1 MVAGLI
7 DRGLSKC
14 IDVGLLLVM
23 CGIVG
28 YYGNDEAAEKIY
40 RGLKRL
46 EYRGYDSAGIATAGN
61 PSIKVEKGE
70 GTIDEVSEAEID
82 GTSGIGH
89 TRWAT
94 HGGVNDRNAH
104 PHTDCGEEIAVVH
117 NGIINNYEGLKEK
130 LENRGHSFS
139 SETDTEVV
147 PHMLKEKM
155 NEGLTLKEALM
166 DVEERLEG
174 SYAIAAVLKTG
185 EMVAVKQ
192 DSPLAIGV
200 NGSEKFLAS
209 DVTPFL
215 EHTSKAIFLEDGDVV
230 EFNGKLEIYNQREP
244 VEREIQEVDWDAEQA
259 SKEGHDH
266 FMQKEIKEQPKTVK
280 KASFQDKSDLEEAVE
295 MLDKADEIYLTGCG
309 TASFA
314 ASLGAKYLE
323 EAGYNVR
330 TEQAH
335 ELEYSADNISEDD
348 LVIAVSQSGETADL
362 LSLLDKSPAPT
373 LAVVNAVGS
382 TLARQSDHTLYINAG
397 PEIGVASTKAF
408 TSQLGVLKLLQYASE
423 GKIEEGRKKLLET
436 AEAVEKV
443 LENNKDTI
451 EAISDYFTGKE
462 HAYFIGRDKG
472 YEMADE
478 AALKLKELSYIH
490 AEAFPGGE
498 FKHGTLALVEEGTP
512 VVAFLKDNGYDE
524 IVSNAAEARSRG
536 ADLIGVGKNEISSFE
551 YFIEI
556 PDKGL
561 EEIVEVAPFQMI
573 AYLTSVELGHNPDK
587 PRNLAKSVTV
597 K

>member
-1 MVAGLI
+1 
-7 DRGLSKC
+7 
-14 IDVGLLLVM
+14 M

-28 YYGNDEAAEKIY
+28 YFGEEQAAEKIY

-82 GTSGIGH
+82 GTTGVGH

-104 PHTDCGEEIAVVH
+104 PHTDCEEEIAVVH
-117 NGIINNYEGLKEK
+117 NGIINNHEDLKGK
-130 LENRGHSFS
+130 LIENGHEFH

-147 PHMLKEKM
+147 PHMLEEKIR
-155 NEGLTLKEALM
+155 EGLSLKEALM
-166 DVEERLEG
+166 DVEERLDG
-174 SYAIAAVLKTG
+174 SYAIAVVLKSG
-185 EMVAVKQ
+185 EMAAVKQ

-200 NGSEKFLAS
+200 NGDERFLAS

-215 EHTSKAIFLEDGDVV
+215 EHTSEAIFLEDGDVV
-230 EFNGKLEIYNQREP
+230 VLNGKMEIFNQREK
-244 VEREIQEVDWDAEQA
+244 VEREVQEVDWDAEQA
-259 SKEGHDH
+259 SKEGHEH

-295 MLDKADEIYLTGCG
+295 MLDDAEEIYLTGCG

-323 EAGYNVR
+323 DAGYNVR

-335 ELEYSADNISEDD
+335 ELEYSSENISEDD

-362 LSLLDKSPAPT
+362 LSLLDESPAPT

-382 TLARQSDHTLYINAG
+382 TLARQADHTMYINAG

-423 GKIEEGRKKLLET
+423 GKIEEGREKLLET
-436 AEAVEKV
+436 AEAVEEV
-443 LENNKDTI
+443 LEKNEDTI
-451 EAISDYFTGKE
+451 ESISDYFTDKE

-472 YEMADE
+472 REMADE

-512 VVAFLKDNGYDE
+512 VIAFLKDNGYDE
-524 IVSNAAEARSRG
+524 IISNAAEARSRG
-536 ADLIGVGKNEISSFE
+536 ADLIGVGKKEVGSFKH
-551 YFIEI
+551 FIEI
-556 PDKGL
+556 PDKGV

>member
-1 MVAGLI
+1 MVVGLL

-14 IDVGLLLVM
+14 IDGKVLLVM

-104 PHTDCGEEIAVVH
+104 PHTDCEEEIAVVH
-117 NGIINNYEGLKEK
+117 NGIINNYEQLKEELK
-130 LENRGHSFS
+130 EHEFR

-147 PHMLKEKM
+147 PHLLEEKI
-155 NEGLTLKEALM
+155 NEGLSLKKALM

-174 SYAIAAVLKTG
+174 SYAIVAVLKTG
-185 EMVAVKQ
+185 EMAAVKQ

-200 NGSEKFLAS
+200 SDGEHFLAS

-215 EHTSKAIFLEDGDVV
+215 EHTSEAIFLEDGDVV
-230 EFNGKLEIYNQREP
+230 MMNGELEIYNQREP
-244 VEREIQEVDWDAEQA
+244 VEREIQEIDWDAEQA
-259 SKEGHDH
+259 SKEGHEH
-266 FMQKEIKEQPKTVK
+266 FMQKEIKEQPQTVK

-295 MLDKADEIYLTGCG
+295 MLDEAEEIYLTGCG

-323 EAGYNVR
+323 DAGYDVR

-335 ELEYSADNISEDD
+335 ELEYSAENISEDD

-362 LSLLDKSPAPT
+362 LSMLEETPAPT

-382 TLARQSDHTLYINAG
+382 TLARQADHTMYINAG

-423 GKIEEGRKKLLET
+423 GKIEKGREKLLET
-436 AEAVEKV
+436 AEAVEEV
-443 LENNKDTI
+443 LERNEDTI
-451 EAISDYFTGKE
+451 ERISDYFTGKE

-472 YEMADE
+472 REMADE

-512 VVAFLKDNGYDE
+512 VVAFLKENGYDE

-536 ADLIGVGKNEISSFE
+536 ADLIGVGKEEISSFE

-556 PDKGL
+556 PDKGV

-573 AYLTSVELGHNPDK
+573 AYLTSVDLGHNPDK

>member
-1 MVAGLI
+1 
-7 DRGLSKC
+7 
-14 IDVGLLLVM
+14 M

-28 YYGNDEAAEKIY
+28 YFGDEQAAEKIY
-40 RGLKRL
+40 RGLKKL

-70 GTIDEVSEAEID
+70 GTIDEVSEAKTD

-104 PHTDCGEEIAVVH
+104 PHTDCKEEIAVVH
-117 NGIINNYEGLKEK
+117 NGIIRNHEELKEK
-130 LENRGHSFS
+130 LQDHKFH
-139 SETDTEVV
+139 SETDTEVI
-147 PHMLKEKM
+147 PHLIE
-155 NEGLTLKEALM
+155 EQLERGLSLKEAVM
-166 DVEERLEG
+166 EVEEILEG
-174 SYAIAAVLKTG
+174 SYAIAVVLKSG
-185 EMVAVKQ
+185 EMAAVKQ

-200 NGSEKFLAS
+200 RGDEKFLAS

-215 EHTSKAIFLEDGDVV
+215 EHTSKAIFLEDGDIAVLNG
-230 EFNGKLEIYNQREP
+230 ELQIFNERKEVN
-244 VEREIQEVDWDAEQA
+244 REIQEIDWDAEQA
-259 SKEGHDH
+259 SKEGHEH
-266 FMQKEIKEQPKTVK
+266 FMQKEIKEQPNTVK
-280 KASFQDKSDLEEAVE
+280 KASFQDKSDLEQAVK
-295 MLDKADEIYLTGCG
+295 MLDNAEEIYLTGCG

-323 EAGYNVR
+323 DAGYDVR

-335 ELEYSADNISEDD
+335 ELEYSAENISEDD

-362 LSLLDKSPAPT
+362 LSLLNESPAPT

-382 TLARQSDHTLYINAG
+382 TLARQADHTMYINAG

-408 TSQLGVLKLLQYASE
+408 TSQLGVLKLLEYASE
-423 GKIEEGRKKLLET
+423 GKIQEGREKLLET
-436 AEAVEKV
+436 AEALETV
-443 LENNKDTI
+443 LEENQDTI
-451 EAISDYFTGKE
+451 ENISDYFTDKE

-498 FKHGTLALVEEGTP
+498 FKHGTLALVEDGTP
-512 VVAFLKDNGYDE
+512 VVAFLKENGYDE
-524 IVSNAAEARSRG
+524 ILSNAAEARSRG
-536 ADLIGVGKNEISSFE
+536 ADIIGVGTEEISSFE
-551 YFIEI
+551 HFIEV
-556 PDKGL
+556 PEKGIR
-561 EEIVEVAPFQMI
+561 EIVEVAPFQMI
-573 AYLTSVELGHNPDK
+573 AYMTSVKLGNDPDK